1 MATIGILRRQGDLV
15 EGQVITLQFKQY
27 IRLVPNPGADS
38 SPISPALLIYSGEV
52 EIGAAWARLRNGR
65 VAYFDVRIDDAS
77 LSRPINATLYP
88 ADDDPDRFE
97 LVWSR

>member
-1 MATIGILRRQGDLV
+1 
-15 EGQVITLQFKQY
+15 
-27 IRLVPNPGADS
+27 
-38 SPISPALLIYSGEV
+38 LLIYSGEV
-52 EIGAAWARLRNGR
+52 EIGAAWARLRNGL